1 MSEQKK
7 VYLLGQTNVGKTTL
21 FNTLTGMSKKVA
33 NYHGATT
40 TLAHANIKNIKDTLI
55 YDLPG
60 TYSLTGDT
68 RDEQLTVETL
78 KYSNENTLWLFVID
92 AMELKKGVL
101 NIKSLLEKFSELN
114 CRAVVAVNMMDEA
127 DYNKVKIF
135 ENEFK
140 NLNTKL
146 EFVFISAKTHKNID
160 KLLEAVK
167 NTFTEKIQ
175 PASMF
180 ADDLKSL
187 ANKNLVSP
195 KSLNNSIKRVESI
208 DKILLSPF
216 FGPIFFILTMTFLFQ
231 AVFTWATPFMDLIES
246 AILNLGASASKIFE
260 SAIAESFIQD
270 ALFGGMGAFL
280 VFTPQILILS
290 FLIKVLEESGYL
302 SRASLI
308 CHRLL
313 QKFGLSGESFIPI
326 LTSHACAIPGIYAT
340 RTITSNKVRILT
352 LLSLPLTVCS
362 ARLPVYA
369 LLITITVPSTTVL
382 GGAFGLRGL
391 YLFALYIFGIFMT
404 LLVSS
409 FLSRYGLQSVKN
421 DSSRLIEL
429 TRYKVPDFKKS
440 FKEALNTC
448 YHFIKDAG
456 LIIFLTNTFIW
467 LLATLPNGP
476 SQLKNSYLSAI
487 GKSVNFIFKPLG
499 MDWPETVAILT
510 SFLARET
517 FVSTLGTLYNV
528 DSDEILPLAELIK
541 KTATEHSTAS
551 SVGLIVFFA
560 IALQCVSTVALL
572 RTELP
577 KKAWALY
584 LLIFYFLLAYA
595 MSFIAYNLVKILS
608 F

>member
-40 TLAHANIKNIKDTLI
+40 TLAKAPITKLQDTVI

-60 TYSLTGDT
+60 TYSLSGETK
-68 RDEQLTVETL
+68 DEQLTVETL
-78 KYSNENTLWLFVID
+78 KLSNENTLWLFVID
-92 AMELKKGVL
+92 AMELNKGVQ
-101 NIKSLLEKFSELN
+101 NIKSLINKFSDLN
-114 CRAVVAVNMMDEA
+114 CRAVVAVNMIDEA
-127 DYNKVKIF
+127 EYNKVKIF
-135 ENEFK
+135 HEDFK
-140 NLNTKL
+140 NLNTHL
-146 EFVFISAKTHKNID
+146 DFVFVSAKKSKNTD
-160 KLLEAVK
+160 QLLEAIK
-167 NTFTEKIQ
+167 ATFHKKTQ
-175 PASMF
+175 PASMY
-180 ADDLKSL
+180 AKDLESLAEKELVSQKSL
-187 ANKNLVSP
+187 K
-195 KSLNNSIKRVESI
+195 NSIQRIEFI
-208 DKILLSPF
+208 DKILLSPI
-216 FGPIFFILTMTFLFQ
+216 FGPVFFIIAMTFLFQ
-231 AVFTWATPFMDLIES
+231 SVFTWATPFMDLIENALLS
-246 AILNLGASASKIFE
+246 LGDTASNFSENPVIQ
-260 SAIAESFIQD
+260 SFIQD

-340 RTITSNKVRILT
+340 RTIKSKKVRVLT

-369 LLITITVPSTTVL
+369 LLITITVPPTTVL
-382 GGAFGLRGL
+382 GGTFGLRGL
-391 YLFALYIFGIFMT
+391 YLFALYMFGIIMT
-404 LLVSS
+404 LMVSY
-409 FLSRYGLQSVKN
+409 FLSRYGLESVQN
-421 DSSRLIEL
+421 DSSRPITL
-429 TRYKVPDFKKS
+429 TRYKIPDFKKS
-440 FKEALNTC
+440 TKEAFKTC
-448 YHFIKDAG
+448 YNFIKDAG
-456 LIIFLTNTFIW
+456 LIIFLTNSLIW

-476 SQLKNSYLSAI
+476 SQLKTSYLSAI

-528 DSDEILPLAELIK
+528 GSDEILPLAELIK

-560 IALQCVSTVALL
+560 VALQCVSTVALL
-572 RTELP
+572 RSELP
-577 KKAWALY
+577 KKAWAVY
-584 LLIFYFLLAYA
+584 LLLFYFVLAYLL
-595 MSFIAYNLVKILS
+595 SFIAYNFVNLV